1 MQTTPV
7 KIFDPI
13 RLPLPKDAVLA
24 RLGRH
29 RHKAA
34 LSVEQTRSLESA
46 MRSAFDLCCLR
57 GAYALLPLQILDG
70 SHIQVGDWPAFES
83 KDVAGRLEH
92 CREVLVM
99 AAFAGGEISKQAA
112 HFMANHDGFN
122 ALVFDAVGSESAD
135 AAMDFVE
142 QQAGRELRRSH
153 RNILGH
159 RFSPGYQDFPLA
171 CQTDFCRFFDLA
183 SWGICLTA
191 DFIFVP
197 EKTVTAMA
205 GVR

>member
-1 MQTTPV
+1 MEKSPV

-34 LSVEQTRSLESA
+34 LSVDQTRALESA
-46 MRSAFDLCCLR
+46 MRSAFELCRLR
-57 GAYALLPLQILDG
+57 GVYALLPVQIVDG
-70 SHIQVGDWPAFES
+70 KSIAVGDWPVFAS
-83 KDVAGRLEH
+83 IDVAKRLAH
-92 CREVLVM
+92 CRQVLVM
-99 AAFAGGEISKQAA
+99 AAFAGGEVSSRAA
-112 HFMANHDGFN
+112 DYMRSNDGFN

-142 QQAGRELRRSH
+142 QQAARELRRAGKG
-153 RNILGH
+153 ILGH
-159 RFSPGYQDFPLA
+159 RFSPGYQDFPLT
-171 CQTDFCRFFDLA
+171 CQADFCRFFDLP
-183 SWGICLTA
+183 SWGIGLTA

>member
-1 MQTTPV
+1 METTPV
-7 KIFDPI
+7 KNFDPL

-24 RLGRH
+24 RLGRN

-34 LSVEQTRSLESA
+34 LSVEQTRSLEVT
-46 MRSAFDLCCLR
+46 MRQAFECCQLR
-57 GAYALLPLQILDG
+57 GAYALLPVQIFDG
-70 SHIQVGDWPAFES
+70 NRVQVGDWPVFAS
-83 KDVAGRLEH
+83 DDVAKRLAH

-99 AAFAGGEISKQAA
+99 AAFAGSEVSKQAA
-112 HFMANHDGFN
+112 TYMAGGDGFK

-142 QQAGRELRRSH
+142 QQAARELRRNSKS
-153 RNILGH
+153 ILGH

-171 CQTDFCRFFDLA
+171 CQADFCRFFDLKN
-183 SWGICLTA
+183 WGIRLTA
-191 DFIFVP
+191 DCIFVP
-197 EKTVTAMA
+197 EKTVTALA

>member
-1 MQTTPV
+1 MQTIPV

-13 RLPLPKDAVLA
+13 RLPLPREAVLA

-34 LSVEQTRSLESA
+34 LSVGQTRSLESA
-46 MRSAFDLCCLR
+46 MRSAFEFCRLR

-70 SHIQVGDWPAFES
+70 DRIQVGDWPVFES
-83 KDVAGRLEH
+83 GDVAKRLAH

-99 AAFAGGEISKQAA
+99 AAFAGGEVATRTA
-112 HFMANHDGFN
+112 DFMANGDGFM
-122 ALVFDAVGSESAD
+122 ALVSDAVGSESAD

-142 QQAGRELRRSH
+142 QQAARELRRNNKS
-153 RNILGH
+153 ILGH

-171 CQTDFCRFFDLA
+171 CQADFCRFFDLA
-183 SWGICLTA
+183 SWGIVLTA